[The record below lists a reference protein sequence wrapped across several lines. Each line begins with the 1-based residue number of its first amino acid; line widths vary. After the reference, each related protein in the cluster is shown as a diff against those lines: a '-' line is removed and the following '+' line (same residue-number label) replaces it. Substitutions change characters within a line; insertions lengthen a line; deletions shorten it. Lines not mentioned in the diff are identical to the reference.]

1 MADRDVVAAAKSAL
15 RKRMLRARSDL
26 DPRLQAEWGRA
37 ITSRLVELETYRR
50 ANTLHLYI
58 DAFPG
63 EVPTRELATLALA
76 HGKRVAVPRIVTF
89 KPPEMI
95 GLEIGSLDELTLSSA
110 GLWEP
115 DPGRADRIPEIEID
129 LVIVPGLA
137 FDRTGHRLGLGAG
150 FYDRWLPSVSA
161 PRVGLALSLQLVERV
176 PHTGRD
182 QRIDWIVT
190 ENDLVD
196 CRESR

>member
-15 RKRMLRARSDL
+15 RKRMLRARSEL
-26 DPRLQAEWGRA
+26 DPRLLAEWGQA
-37 ITSRLVELETYRR
+37 ITNRLVELEAYRQ
-50 ANTLHLYI
+50 ASTLHLYI
-58 DAFPG
+58 DALPG
-63 EVPTRELATLALA
+63 EVPTHELATLALT
-76 HGKRVAVPRIVTF
+76 HGKRVAVPKIVAF

-95 GLEIGSLDELTLSSA
+95 GLEIRSLGELALSSA

-115 DPGRADRIPEIEID
+115 DASRTDRVPEAEID
-129 LVIVPGLA
+129 LVVVPGVA
-137 FDRTGHRLGLGAG
+137 FDRTGHRLGLGGG

-161 PRVGLALSLQLVERV
+161 PRLGLALSLQVVERV

-182 QRIDWIVT
+182 QRVDWIVT
-190 ENDLVD
+190 ESDAID

>member
-15 RKRMLRARSDL
+15 REHMLRARSEL
-26 DPRLQAEWGRA
+26 DPRLQAKWGQA
-37 ITSRLVELETYRR
+37 ITNRLVGCEEYRQ
-50 ANTLHLYI
+50 AGTLHLYI

-63 EVPTRELATLALA
+63 EVPTHELATLALT
-76 HGKRVAVPRIVTF
+76 HGKRVAVPKIVTF
-89 KPPEMI
+89 KPPEMV
-95 GLEIGSLDELTLSSA
+95 GLEIGSLDELSLSSA

-115 DPGRADRIPEIEID
+115 DPSRVDRVPEADID
-129 LVIVPGLA
+129 LVVVPGLA
-137 FDRTGHRLGLGAG
+137 FDRSGHRLGLGGG

-161 PRVGLALSLQLVERV
+161 PRVGLALSLQVVERV

-182 QRIDWIVT
+182 QRVDWIVT
-190 ENDLVD
+190 ENDLID